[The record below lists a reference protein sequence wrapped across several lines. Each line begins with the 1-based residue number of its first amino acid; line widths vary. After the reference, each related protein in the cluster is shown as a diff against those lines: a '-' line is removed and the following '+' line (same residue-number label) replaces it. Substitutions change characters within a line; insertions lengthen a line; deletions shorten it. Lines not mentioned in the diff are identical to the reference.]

1 MKDIKSMT
9 LRELTQ
15 ELKNLGEPA
24 FRAGQVFSWLHRG
37 ARSFDEMTNLSR
49 NLRGRLAEEY

>member
-15 ELKNLGEPA
+15 ELENLGEPA
-24 FRAGQVFSWLHRG
+24 FRAGQIFSWLHRG
-37 ARSFDEMTNLSR
+37 ARSFD
-49 NLRGRLAEEY
+49 